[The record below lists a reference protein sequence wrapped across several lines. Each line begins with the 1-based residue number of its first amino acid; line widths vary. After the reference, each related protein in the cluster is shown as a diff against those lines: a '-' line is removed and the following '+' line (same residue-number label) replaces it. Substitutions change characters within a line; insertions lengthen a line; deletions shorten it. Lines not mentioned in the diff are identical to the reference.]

1 MANQNSALLI
11 AENSLNPCMF
21 SGSGI
26 PELHSSH
33 PLLLYGAVL
42 QQKPIPI
49 TETGVSQSQREQRK
63 NLICKYHWTTLKW
76 AHFWLCLKHHLKG

>member
-1 MANQNSALLI
+1 MANQNSALVI
-11 AENSLNPCMF
+11 AENSLKTCMF

-26 PELHSSH
+26 PELHSTY

-49 TETGVSQSQREQRK
+49 TETAVSQRERHDPD
-63 NLICKYHWTTLKW
+63 L
-76 AHFWLCLKHHLKG
+76 